1 MDAFLLKKDPSAA
14 SRLGSSGKDP
24 TKSQFLYN
32 PNPRQFVFPAPKSN
46 DDGSGKKGPP
56 LGGGGASGYWQFRT
70 SKLLEQAPAGVS
82 EIFAGLS
89 FYFNGRSGDKQ
100 TMHLKGA
107 VSKHGGRTTPF
118 MSMKGVTH
126 VIAENLSAVKTDKA
140 MKSLKMKVVHPDWLN
155 RCIAE
160 GKLLPDAPFRVVRSQ
175 KLGMD
180 NYFGSS
186 SSTPVSSPSSGCN
199 DEEGR
204 RNSSAQK
211 ENGKEGK
218 SRQHR
223 SVPGKSGAVVR
234 AGGVEGRR
242 GGRDRENRGRGRR
255 QGEREGSGS
264 KSVHEV
270 GLPTVNRKSSS
281 SSSRSS
287 SSRSSKKNR
296 KGMREMNGGTES
308 HSGHCPVVVSSMHN
322 RSDPAEYGSA
332 ARKHLLGGANTSP
345 SARKRSRQAGVT
357 SAGLPVAG
365 GQETTG
371 VQFH

>member
-1 MDAFLLKKDPSAA
+1 MDAFLLKKDSSAA
-14 SRLGSSGKDP
+14 ARLGSSGEQQ

-32 PNPRQFVFPAPKSN
+32 PNPRQFVFPAPNESN
-46 DDGSGKKGPP
+46 DGRSGKKGPP

-100 TMHLKGA
+100 TMHLKGV

-126 VIAENLSAVKTDKA
+126 VIAENLSAVKTNKA
-140 MKSLKMKVVHPDWLN
+140 MKSLKMKVVHPDWVN

-180 NYFGSS
+180 NFFGSS
-186 SSTPVSSPSSGCN
+186 SSAPVSSPSPGCED
-199 DEEGR
+199 DESR
-204 RNSSAQK
+204 RNSRAQK

-218 SRQHR
+218 PRQHR
-223 SVPGKSGAVVR
+223 SVPRKSGAVVR
-234 AGGVEGRR
+234 AGGIEGRR
-242 GGRDRENRGRGRR
+242 GGRDRESRGRGRR
-255 QGEREGSGS
+255 QGERERSGS

-270 GLPTVNRKSSS
+270 GIPTVDRKSSS
-281 SSSRSS
+281 S
-287 SSRSSKKNR
+287 
-296 KGMREMNGGTES
+296 
-308 HSGHCPVVVSSMHN
+308 
-322 RSDPAEYGSA
+322 
-332 ARKHLLGGANTSP
+332 
-345 SARKRSRQAGVT
+345 
-357 SAGLPVAG
+357 
-365 GQETTG
+365 
-371 VQFH
+371 